1 MVIFNLQVLLKSY
14 GGSLVFAGVA
24 YSKLERYD
32 ESEKVY
38 KRAIDLF
45 PELPLAYQGLQK
57 LFTDREEWEKLA
69 LMLQD
74 MTIKAVD
81 R

>member
-1 MVIFNLQVLLKSY
+1 
-14 GGSLVFAGVA
+14 
-24 YSKLERYD
+24 
-32 ESEKVY
+32 
-38 KRAIDLF
+38 
-45 PELPLAYQGLQK
+45 LAYQGLQK

-81 R
+81 G